1 MIIEKAIYWKIKKFK
16 MLWLV
21 VSIEFIEELM
31 LLILDYQKLIDL
43 NKVYLLLQR
52 IDQIVFLWLEVHHN

>member
-31 LLILDYQKLIDL
+31 LRILDYQKLIDL